1 MEWSALLNPIRARNQ
16 SSVSTM
22 GNDTRTPFKKDFDTV
37 CNCTKIR
44 RMQDKAQVFPL
55 ERGDYARTR
64 LTHSIEVQSIA
75 ESLGCEAVNVIQ
87 SKGTLPPEAA
97 KYIGDIPVILRTCA
111 FLHDMGNP
119 PFGHLGEEIIA
130 EWFKSNLPKLSFS
143 RQNKLLIYDTYTADS
158 RRLLDILNEQMVQDL
173 YHFEGNA
180 QLLRLITWLSFIT
193 DENGMNLSYPVLA
206 TIIKYPIKSTEIA
219 QDGKVSHK
227 KLGYMYFENALY
239 EDISRRLGLGGKRH
253 PLAFL
258 LEAADDIAYLTA
270 DIEDAHK
277 KRILSLEDFLKAL
290 KKYKTD
296 PFIKEVLEETQK
308 YDDQWKQAPV
318 PDHDD
323 CIMQRLRICIKG
335 RMISAVKNA
344 FSEHYQEI
352 LDGTFESELLSVSS
366 AAKMVD
372 VIRNDIEKKYI
383 YHCDSVIKTKIQSYE
398 IIDTLMDKL
407 IPSVFNSDWS
417 KKSDDKDNLTYN
429 LISKNYRFICERKCD
444 RKAYDDPESVY
455 SKLLLVT
462 DFISGMTDSYA
473 MDMYQLLTAKK

>member
-1 MEWSALLNPIRARNQ
+1 MEWSALLNPIRARAH

-37 CNCTKIR
+37 CNCTAIR

-64 LTHSIEVQSIA
+64 LTHSIEAMSIA
-75 ESLGCEAVNVIQ
+75 ESLGCEAVSVIK
-87 SKGTLPPEAA
+87 SKGVLTDKVE

-111 FLHDMGNP
+111 LLHDMGNP

-143 RQNKLLIYDTYTADS
+143 RECKLQFLETYTTDIK
-158 RRLLDILNEQMVQDL
+158 RFTDILNKQMVEDL

-219 QDGKVSHK
+219 QGEKIFHK
-227 KLGYMYFENALY
+227 KLGYMYFENELY
-239 EDISRRLGLGGKRH
+239 ANINRELGLGGKRH
-253 PLAFL
+253 PLVFL

-277 KRILSLEDFLKAL
+277 KRILSLEDFLKTL
-290 KKYKTD
+290 KKYATN
-296 PFIKEVLEETQK
+296 PFIKEVLEEIQK
-308 YDDQWKQAPV
+308 YENQWEQAPV

-323 CIMQRLRICIKG
+323 CIMQRLRIYLKG

-344 FSEHYQEI
+344 FSEHYQNI
-352 LDGTFESELLSVSS
+352 LDGTFESELLAVSS
-366 AAKMVD
+366 ASKMVE
-372 VIRNDIEKKYI
+372 VIRNDIEKEHI
-383 YHCDSVIKTKIQSYE
+383 YYCDSVIKTKLQSYE

-407 IPSVFNSDWS
+407 IPAVFNSNWGN
-417 KKSDDKDNLTYN
+417 KSDDKDDLAYS
-429 LISKNYRFICERKCD
+429 LISKNYRFICELKCKG
-444 RKAYDDPESVY
+444 KAYDDPESVY

-473 MDMYQLLTAKK
+473 MDMYQLLTAK